1 MLITRI
7 QPYNYPNKNIQPT
20 FAGKNAGYILFQMQ
34 DYINGKIK
42 CTPKTCN
49 EFEGLL
55 NRGELDFRDVKSTAG
70 EKFFDFIAQNLHN
83 PFNARLLLEFPYDV
97 NPKKIFI
104 DENIH
109 KGLAKLNYRNP
120 EIYTKLKNM
129 YNYICNNQCLKEHDL
144 FPIAGIRE
152 GIKAQNVEY
161 LSYLM
166 DERRMIPALPNGTVD
181 AETIV
186 MGKSSPNEFVREF
199 FDEEYL
205 LRKTSQRAYYIPS
218 LYNEVPIMRSFTPKE
233 IDAILETPKIKPSL
247 DELAN
252 DSFFEEPIYQGNL
265 RHQAETIKKSDDP
278 AAYGISQAELK
289 KSVEKVTKRIQEDE
303 EKHGQ
308 VRLRTLNNISADYNF
323 SLIKNKPL
331 NITGSRLVHLIAET
345 PVNPSENSLLNN
357 TFENLIKY
365 HTNFDV
371 LDDFGETA
379 LKRAVDAENYP
390 VIHKLLQDCNANP
403 YMAGKDAQSAYIAA
417 TQSNNAKLI
426 SLFFEKE

>member
-7 QPYNYPNKNIQPT
+7 QPYNYPKNIQPVFT
-20 FAGKNAGYILFQMQ
+20 GRNTGYRLSQMQ
-34 DYINGKIK
+34 DYINGEIK
-42 CTPKTCN
+42 YTPRSLN
-49 EFEGLL
+49 DFEAIISK
-55 NRGELDFRDVKSTAG
+55 EDLDLRDLTTSAKS
-70 EKFFDFIAQNLHN
+70 KLFDFVAKNLQN
-83 PFNARLLLEFPYDV
+83 PFNARLLIEFPYDV
-97 NPKKIFI
+97 NPKKIFV
-104 DENIH
+104 DANIH
-109 KGLAKLNYRNP
+109 KGLARLDYRNP
-120 EIYTKLKNM
+120 ETKAKLKNM

-152 GIKAQNVEY
+152 GIKAQNIEY

-166 DERRMIPALPNGTVD
+166 DERRMIPALPDGTVD
-181 AETIV
+181 TDTIV
-186 MGKSSPNEFVREF
+186 MGKTSPNEFVQEF

-205 LRKTSQRAYYIPS
+205 LRKTSQRAYFIPS
-218 LYNEVPIMRSFTPKE
+218 LYNEVPVMRSFTPKE
-233 IDAILETPKIKPSL
+233 IDDILDVTKTRPTLE
-247 DELAN
+247 DLAN
-252 DSFFEEPIYQGNL
+252 DSFFEEPIYQGNF
-265 RHQAETIKKSDDP
+265 RQQAETIRKSDDP

-289 KSVEKVTKRIQEDE
+289 KSVEKAAKRIQEDE
-303 EKHGQ
+303 EKYGQ

-323 SLIKNKPL
+323 AMIKNKPL

-345 PVNPSENSLLNN
+345 PVNPTEHSLLNH

-390 VIHKLLQDCNANP
+390 VIQTLLQDCKADP

-417 TQSNNAKLI
+417 MESNNAKLI